1 MHLMLKLSVEQL
13 QDLFPAADTD
23 WALLLQNN
31 FINITS
37 TRKVFASCSH
47 ASATTEH
54 IIVVLRG
61 FIKVIW
67 SATVFEHGARH
78 YFLLVS
84 DLCFDNSKL
93 NECISPGSQPHGWIR
108 G

>member
-1 MHLMLKLSVEQL
+1 MLVV
-13 QDLFPAADTD
+13 DLFPAADTD
-23 WALLLQNN
+23 SALLLQNN

-78 YFLLVS
+78 
-84 DLCFDNSKL
+84 
-93 NECISPGSQPHGWIR
+93 
-108 G
+108 